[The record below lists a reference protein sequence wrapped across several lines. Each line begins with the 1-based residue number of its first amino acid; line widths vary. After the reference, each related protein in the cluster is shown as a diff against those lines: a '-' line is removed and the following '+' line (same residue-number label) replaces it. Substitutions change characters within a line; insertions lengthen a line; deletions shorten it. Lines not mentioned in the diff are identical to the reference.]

1 MAFEQQAAL
10 SGRPGCQQAS
20 DRIAAGIQ
28 NPMFVIYHQSTFTV
42 DKN

>member
-10 SGRPGCQQAS
+10 SGRTCCQQAS
-20 DRIAAGIQ
+20 DRLAAGIQ
-28 NPMFVIYHQSTFTV
+28 NPMFGIHHQSTFTV